1 MQVRHYMTAAA
12 AVTHPD
18 EPVVAAARLMR
29 QRSIGALPVCE
40 DDGTLAGMLTDRDI
54 VVRCISAGDD
64 PQTATVRG
72 IMSRDPVTIEADADV
87 RTAMTAMRAAQVRR
101 LPVTEGGKLAGVL
114 SIDDIARSGK
124 WDMECAQRCA
134 ASQRMSAGGE
144 AAHRAS
150 DAHPGLLLEEK
161 ALIGC
166 GCVPAPPPARMRR
179 FSPSLRPRRHSAAGL
194 FAHLPHCTAHK
205 LRTNAKTRRRK
216 HSNLHNLENH
226 SQKVLYKCGQPCYLN
241 ISNNSCY

>member
-54 VVRCISAGDD
+54 VVRCVSAGDD

-72 IMSRDPVTIEADADV
+72 IMSRDPVTIEADAE
-87 RTAMTAMRAAQVRR
+87 QVRR
-101 LPVTEGGKLAGVL
+101 LPVTESGKLAGVL

-124 WDMECAQRCA
+124 WDMECAQ
-134 ASQRMSAGGE
+134 
-144 AAHRAS
+144 
-150 DAHPGLLLEEK
+150 
-161 ALIGC
+161 ALC
-166 GCVPAPPPARMRR
+166 GITANVCRR
-179 FSPSLRPRRHSAAGL
+179 
-194 FAHLPHCTAHK
+194 
-205 LRTNAKTRRRK
+205 
-216 HSNLHNLENH
+216 
-226 SQKVLYKCGQPCYLN
+226 
-241 ISNNSCY
+241 

>member
-54 VVRCISAGDD
+54 VVRCVSAGDD

-124 WDMECAQRCA
+124 WDMECAQALCGITANVCRRRSGTPRPSPRGGGFDWLRLCSRPSPCA
-134 ASQRMSAGGE
+134 YAQVYFLPAAQTPRGRPFCASPALY
-144 AAHRAS
+144 RAQ
-150 DAHPGLLLEEK
+150 
-161 ALIGC
+161 I
-166 GCVPAPPPARMRR
+166 
-179 FSPSLRPRRHSAAGL
+179 
-194 FAHLPHCTAHK
+194 AHK
-205 LRTNAKTRRRK
+205 RQNTAQKTQQSAQSRESFAKST
-216 HSNLHNLENH
+216 L
-226 SQKVLYKCGQPCYLN
+226 QTQIPVL
-241 ISNNSCY
+241 S